1 VRRLAPVCLA
11 LLAHSAPRPQL
22 AAQEPSDSLVTLE
35 PAASDSS
42 APRAARAPTDT
53 LTLDAAVRT
62 ALARSPALRE
72 AEGARIGAKAARFDS
87 WGRLVPSLTLTTG
100 FTQSDVLQRTAAD
113 PITGAIVELP
123 DSLIA
128 AQETWETVAV
138 LDASWT
144 LFDGGRTFWE
154 VRKAGAESAAADLAY
169 DAARARVAAGATLA
183 YLDALEAVALEEARR
198 VQLEHARELAR
209 LAAERFRVGEV
220 PQLDDLQA
228 RLAESDAEIALLEA
242 ESATDAARLQLFE
255 HLGLA
260 ASARVALVEPAAA
273 SEGWSWDEDE
283 LRRRALEGSTEIAS
297 LEEARTAAARGLD
310 AERWWF
316 LPSVT
321 LGATWVRSEFGQT
334 RDAFTFEPRNEQT
347 FYTLGLSWSPFD
359 SPASLISDRR
369 RARAA
374 LWTAE
379 GRLAA
384 RHASLARE
392 VEVAIGRLR
401 RARLLEE
408 KSALNVDLAARQRE
422 QASER
427 YRLGL
432 APIVERMNAQALFAE
447 AERQAIAARYA
458 TLRAAAELERAAGIR
473 LTGLGAAVA
482 GAQRGTRAGD

>member
-1 VRRLAPVCLA
+1 
-11 LLAHSAPRPQL
+11 
-22 AAQEPSDSLVTLE
+22 
-35 PAASDSS
+35 
-42 APRAARAPTDT
+42 
-53 LTLDAAVRT
+53 
-62 ALARSPALRE
+62 
-72 AEGARIGAKAARFDS
+72 
-87 WGRLVPSLTLTTG
+87 
-100 FTQSDVLQRTAAD
+100 
-113 PITGAIVELP
+113 
-123 DSLIA
+123 
-128 AQETWETVAV
+128 VAV

-144 LFDGGRTFWE
+144 VFDGGRTFWE

-198 VQLEHARELAR
+198 IQLEHARELAR

-255 HLGLA
+255 HLGLPA
-260 ASARVALVEPAAA
+260 TARVALVEPAAA

-297 LEEARTAAARGLD
+297 LEETRTAAARGLD

-347 FYTLGLSWSPFD
+347 YYTLGLSWSPFD

-432 APIVERMNAQALFAE
+432 APIVERLNAQALFAE

-473 LTGLGAAVA
+473 LTGLGAAA

>member
-1 VRRLAPVCLA
+1 MTA
-11 LLAHSAPRPQL
+11 APRPALVAQQD
-22 AAQEPSDSLVTLE
+22 AATPDSIAPLEAAPPDSLILLH
-35 PAASDSS
+35 AA
-42 APRAARAPTDT
+42 APDDAAVPTDT
-53 LTLDAAVRT
+53 LALDEAVRS

-72 AEGARIGAKAARFDS
+72 AEGVRIGAKASRWDS
-87 WGRLVPSLTLTTG
+87 WGRLVPSLNLTTG
-100 FTQSDVLQRTAAD
+100 FTRSDVLQRTAPD

-128 AQETWETVAV
+128 AQETFGTQAV

-144 LFDGGRTFWE
+144 VFDGGRTFWE

-169 DAARARVAAGATLA
+169 EAARARVAADATLA
-183 YLDALEAVALEEARR
+183 YLDALEAVALEDARR

-242 ESATDAARLQLFE
+242 ESATDAGRLQLYE
-255 HLGLA
+255 HLGLP
-260 ASARVALVEPAAA
+260 ASARLALVEPVTPR
-273 SEGWSWDEDE
+273 EGWSRDEEE
-283 LRRRALEGSTEIAS
+283 LRRRALDGSTEIAS
-297 LEEARTAAARGLD
+297 LQQARTAAARGLD

-321 LGATWVRSEFGQT
+321 LGATWVRTEFGQT
-334 RDAFTFEPRNEQT
+334 RDALTFEPRNEQT
-347 FYTLGLSWSPFD
+347 FYSLGLSWDPFD
-359 SPASLISDRR
+359 TPASLISDRR

-379 GRLAA
+379 GRLAS
-384 RHASLARE
+384 RQASLARE
-392 VEVAIGRLR
+392 VEVALGRLR

-408 KSALNVDLAARQRE
+408 KSVLNQDLAARQRE

-432 APIVERMNAQALFAE
+432 APIVERLNAQALFAE

-458 TLRAAAELERAAGIR
+458 TLRATAELERAAGIR
-473 LTGLGAAVA
+473 LTGLGTSAS
-482 GAQRGTRAGD
+482 D